1 MKLAPGEHHLAR
13 HARLRTALRA
23 TGVDALIVTSL
34 PNIAYLTG
42 LFASTAMLLVG
53 RDEMRLF
60 VDARYLPPA
69 TDRLAAVDGLSLTLI
84 SSGGSF
90 EDSLAGALQAYSGGR
105 VGIEAGHMTVR
116 QHFCLTSRLAEMG
129 SPKVLEAT
137 DDMVENLRSVKDS
150 WEIAQLREAAARL
163 SDAAKCIIPKA
174 LAGMRERDMAGLI
187 EGELR
192 RVGFDKP
199 AFDTIVA
206 SGPNSAI
213 PHYRSGD
220 RRLETGD
227 LVVLDFGGMLDGYA
241 VDLSRT
247 ITVGPASER
256 ARRVLDDVVAA
267 QQAAFAAVRVGR
279 PATEIDEAARQ
290 LLERAGLGAA
300 FSHGTGH
307 GLGLEVHERPRVTR
321 SRPNLPVEPL
331 EVGMVFTLEPGA
343 YLPGWG
349 GVRIEDEVV
358 VTMEGPEW
366 LTDVPRLM

>member
-129 SPKVLEAT
+129 SPKVLEA
-137 DDMVENLRSVKDS
+137 MRAE
-150 WEIAQLREAAARL
+150 
-163 SDAAKCIIPKA
+163 
-174 LAGMRERDMAGLI
+174 GM
-187 EGELR
+187 
-192 RVGFDKP
+192 
-199 AFDTIVA
+199 
-206 SGPNSAI
+206 
-213 PHYRSGD
+213 
-220 RRLETGD
+220 
-227 LVVLDFGGMLDGYA
+227 GG
-241 VDLSRT
+241 
-247 ITVGPASER
+247 
-256 ARRVLDDVVAA
+256 
-267 QQAAFAAVRVGR
+267 
-279 PATEIDEAARQ
+279 
-290 LLERAGLGAA
+290 
-300 FSHGTGH
+300 
-307 GLGLEVHERPRVTR
+307 
-321 SRPNLPVEPL
+321 
-331 EVGMVFTLEPGA
+331 
-343 YLPGWG
+343 
-349 GVRIEDEVV
+349 
-358 VTMEGPEW
+358 
-366 LTDVPRLM
+366 